1 MILKPLTNQLSFI
14 MTNTIKQLQT
24 VVNGFGNSEV
34 YTPDTVKILVCIVDD
49 HSHSI
54 DEENPEEIIEA
65 LVVIEGGLGGDFN
78 LDFDGNEYR
87 VICDDCIWGIYRDEI
102 QQIVEDCHELNLD
115 KLPGFIAV
123 KIDWEET
130 AQNAFA
136 DGYGH
141 TFSGYDYSE
150 YEAGNHWIFRTN

>member
-1 MILKPLTNQLSFI
+1 
-14 MTNTIKQLQT
+14 MTNST
-24 VVNGFGNSEV
+24 NSIFSVLVSNNVTFE
-34 YTPDTVKILVCIVDD
+34 YKPETFEILECIVDE
-49 HSHSI
+49 HNHTI
-54 DEENPEEIIEA
+54 DEEDTDSLIEA
-65 LVVIEGGLGGDFN
+65 LDVIESGLGGDFT

-87 VICDDCIWGIYRDEI
+87 IISDDCIWDIYRDEI
-102 QQIVEDCHELNLD
+102 QQIVEDCYELNLD

-141 TFSGYDYSE
+141 TFSGYDGSE